1 MCKLVVALV
10 AILSLFTPFTPA
22 TAGDHSG
29 DLGCEP
35 GGGLNVAALRHSIID
50 EGATARVTVDLKIHH
65 ESNAVRAV
73 VIDGR
78 IVSNGARRAMP
89 VRQASLQEGRHGKL
103 RFTFDLEQ
111 GVLHDL
117 EFQVR
122 SALDPAVR
130 STASLRVD
138 LDPERQPVRLPGVVQ
153 YQAQMQG
160 GAQ

>member
-10 AILSLFTPFTPA
+10 AMLSLFMPA
-22 TAGDHSG
+22 TAGDSSG
-29 DLGCEP
+29 DVGCEP
-35 GGGLNVAALRHSIID
+35 GAGLNVAALRHSIID
-50 EGATARVTVDLKIHH
+50 EGTTARVTVDLKFHP
-65 ESNAVRAV
+65 EPNAVRAV

-78 IVSNGARRAMP
+78 VVSNGTRRAIP
-89 VRQASLQEGRHGKL
+89 SRRASLPADRPGKL

-111 GVLHDL
+111 GIVHDL

-122 SALDPAVR
+122 SAHDPAVW

-138 LDPERQPVRLPGVVQ
+138 LDPARQPVRLHGVVQ